1 MTEPNNSNNN
11 TNNTSSLAAQPVVAT
26 TSSTA
31 ATTTNNTTISTTTA
45 TATATAATTISP
57 GTAFSLINSNP
68 LLNSVEDNDLL
79 VKSIAEGYSNYLGFS
94 QSTNDQAKNIDDTIE
109 YMLARLDEFGAFV
122 ETIKTDTDKTDSK
135 LIPLLFEKTK
145 EVQQL
150 FPIID
155 KLTELSSDINKNI
168 SILEDRL
175 NQADRHLSNLT
186 GKSNPLKWVLSHI
199 QKEEDI
205 LQQIKNSQES
215 NNNNN
220 NPQLKFEPLKIH
232 NTAEFFK
239 QVRSQAQPST
249 TNNNNNNNATTTTT
263 TSNITQNETLK
274 KE

>member
-1 MTEPNNSNNN
+1 MTEPNSN
-11 TNNTSSLAAQPVVAT
+11 TNNTSSLTAT

-31 ATTTNNTTISTTTA
+31 AASINNTTTTTTTA
-45 TATATAATTISP
+45 TISAGTAAATKTISAA
-57 GTAFSLINSNP
+57 TAFSLINSNP

-79 VKSIAEGYSNYLGFS
+79 VKSIAEGYSNYLSFS

-175 NQADRHLSNLT
+175 NQADRHVSNLT

-215 NNNNN
+215 NNNN
-220 NPQLKFEPLKIH
+220 PQLKFEPLKIH
-232 NTAEFFK
+232 NTTEFFK
-239 QVRSQAQPST
+239 QVRSQAQPSS
-249 TNNNNNNNATTTTT
+249 ATTTTA
-263 TSNITQNETLK
+263 SNITQNETLK
-274 KE
+274 TE

>member
-1 MTEPNNSNNN
+1 MTEPSNN
-11 TNNTSSLAAQPVVAT
+11 TNNTSSPSQPVVPAVAAT
-26 TSSTA
+26 TAT
-31 ATTTNNTTISTTTA
+31 TTTNNTTTTA
-45 TATATAATTISP
+45 TATATISP

-155 KLTELSSDINKNI
+155 KLTELSSDISKNI

-175 NQADRHLSNLT
+175 NQADKHVSNLT

-215 NNNNN
+215 NNN
-220 NPQLKFEPLKIH
+220 PQLKFEPLKIH
-232 NTAEFFK
+232 NTTEFFK

-249 TNNNNNNNATTTTT
+249 T
-263 TSNITQNETLK
+263 SNITQNENVK

>member
-1 MTEPNNSNNN
+1 MTEPNNNNN
-11 TNNTSSLAAQPVVAT
+11 NNTSSLAQPVAA

-31 ATTTNNTTISTTTA
+31 AATINNTTTA
-45 TATATAATTISP
+45 TINNTTTTAASAATTTTISP

-175 NQADRHLSNLT
+175 NQADRHVSNLT

-220 NPQLKFEPLKIH
+220 NNNNPQLKFEPLKIH
-232 NTAEFFK
+232 NTTEFFK
-239 QVRSQAQPST
+239 QVRSQAQPSS
-249 TNNNNNNNATTTTT
+249 TNTTTT

>member
-1 MTEPNNSNNN
+1 MTEPNTNS
-11 TNNTSSLAAQPVVAT
+11 TGSPAPITSASPPTTT
-26 TSSTA
+26 TSTTNSAT
-31 ATTTNNTTISTTTA
+31 ATTTS
-45 TATATAATTISP
+45 AA
-57 GTAFSLINSNP
+57 TAFSIINSNP

-79 VKSIAEGYSNYLGFS
+79 VKSIAGGYSNYLGFS

-175 NQADRHLSNLT
+175 NQADKHVSNLT

-215 NNNNN
+215 NNN
-220 NPQLKFEPLKIH
+220 PQLKFEPLKIH
-232 NTAEFFK
+232 NTTEFFK
-239 QVRSQAQPST
+239 QVRSQAQPPS
-249 TNNNNNNNATTTTT
+249 
-263 TSNITQNETLK
+263 SNITQNETVK

>member
-1 MTEPNNSNNN
+1 MTEPN
-11 TNNTSSLAAQPVVAT
+11 NNTSSLAAQPVAA

-31 ATTTNNTTISTTTA
+31 ATINNTTATTITTTA
-45 TATATAATTISP
+45 PASAATTTISP

-145 EVQQL
+145 EVQQF

-175 NQADRHLSNLT
+175 NQADRHVSNLT

-220 NPQLKFEPLKIH
+220 NPQLRFEPLKIH
-232 NTAEFFK
+232 NTTEFFK
-239 QVRSQAQPST
+239 QVRSQAQPSST
-249 TNNNNNNNATTTTT
+249 NATTTTT

>member
-1 MTEPNNSNNN
+1 MTEPNN
-11 TNNTSSLAAQPVVAT
+11 T
-26 TSSTA
+26 
-31 ATTTNNTTISTTTA
+31 NTTELSAQSVTSTTTTTAIATTINNPTTTTTTTAAAA
-45 TATATAATTISP
+45 TATFSP
-57 GTAFSLINSNP
+57 GSAFTLINSNP

-79 VKSIAEGYSNYLGFS
+79 VKSIAEGYSHYLGFS

-168 SILEDRL
+168 STLEDRL
-175 NQADRHLSNLT
+175 NQADKHVSNLT

-205 LQQIKNSQES
+205 LQQIKNSQDS
-215 NNNNN
+215 NNNT
-220 NPQLKFEPLKIH
+220 QLKFEPLKIH

-239 QVRSQAQPST
+239 QVRSQAQPSIA
-249 TNNNNNNNATTTTT
+249 NP
-263 TSNITQNETLK
+263 NITQNETVK
-274 KE
+274 TE